1 MTGPNPRQPGAE
13 QAGGEAAVD
22 GARPAPA
29 VNTATP
35 GSFMPST
42 TPLVELQL
50 GDQAESMASMIAI
63 SAASP

>member
-1 MTGPNPRQPGAE
+1 M
-13 QAGGEAAVD
+13 D